1 MRNAVFTVLVRLDL
15 CTCYFFLIKQRAE
28 RVQEHTQVV
37 TDWNTS
43 TE

>member
-15 CTCYFFLIKQRAE
+15 CTCYFFLIIQRAE